1 MEQHNVEPSDSDSDV
16 AEELGVRRTRV
27 KRARSSRCD
36 HIEPLIIKVHCKEDI
51 IKFEFDLP
59 LGISKLFEKVG
70 KRLNLKAN
78 TFKLKYVDE
87 DNDEIMMT
95 HDDEDLHLCCYS
107 QTTKFK
113 PLIRLLVRPR

>member
-1 MEQHNVEPSDSDSDV
+1 MNSRSHELLSNTRNGGKRTMEQHNVEPSDSEFDV
-16 AEELGVRRTRV
+16 AEELGGERPRV

-87 DNDEIMMT
+87 DND
-95 HDDEDLHLCCYS
+95 HDD
-107 QTTKFK
+107 
-113 PLIRLLVRPR
+113 P